1 MQGEMRGIIMVWRFH
16 RCHGSC
22 TDGEHA
28 VHVYVSAWM
37 RVDQAVGVPG
47 LSAYGVTTEHHAA
60 IAEKAGKAS
69 SMKVWTCARPMVC
82 SPRDWRQRWH
92 FTGRLCRGGC

>member
-28 VHVYVSAWM
+28 VHVY
-37 RVDQAVGVPG
+37 
-47 LSAYGVTTEHHAA
+47 LSMFIFLGC
-60 IAEKAGKAS
+60 
-69 SMKVWTCARPMVC
+69 VWTRLSVSRACLRTV
-82 SPRDWRQRWH
+82 SPLSTTPPLLKRLVKRQA
-92 FTGRLCRGGC
+92 